1 MRHIRSKGYLGEN
14 TMRLLKSILLLV
26 LAACLTA
33 GSFYLLDINR
43 KTYEDNP
50 TDTISVTSTLTQRVY
65 ALEGA
70 VNENDLDLLSDYET
84 GLDKEIASYL
94 KAHGGGRY
102 TDSSGETHY
111 VSSSSGSGGYSGGGG
126 SYYYDDDVWYD
137 NAGSSGSGGNY
148 YDDGP
153 GYTVDV
159 YVDDT
164 EYNICHDCGYEYIG
178 TGRCP
183 NPDCPT
189 NNRP

>member
-1 MRHIRSKGYLGEN
+1 
-14 TMRLLKSILLLV
+14 MRLYKSVMLLL
-26 LAACLTA
+26 AAVCITA
-33 GSFYLLDINR
+33 VGFFM
-43 KTYEDNP
+43 
-50 TDTISVTSTLTQRVY
+50 TDTCGCRYDQYTEKEVDVTSGLTGRVY
-65 ALEGA
+65 ALDEA
-70 VNENDLDLLSDYET
+70 LTEADTVLLKDYET
-84 GLDKEIASYL
+84 DLDKEIASYL

-111 VSSSSGSGGYSGGGG
+111 ISSSSGSGGYSGGSGG
-126 SYYYDDDVWYD
+126 SYYYDDDAWYD
-137 NAGSSGSGGNY
+137 DGGPSGGGGTY

-183 NPDCPT
+183 NT
-189 NNRP
+189 MVTI